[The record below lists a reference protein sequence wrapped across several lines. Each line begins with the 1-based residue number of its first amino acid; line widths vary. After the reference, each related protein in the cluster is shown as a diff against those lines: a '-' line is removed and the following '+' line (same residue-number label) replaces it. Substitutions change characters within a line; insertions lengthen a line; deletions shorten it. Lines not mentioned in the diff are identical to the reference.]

1 MTLEPSPRF
10 EPDAASRRKKGT
22 LHRRTKDVPASPEA
36 VAVRS
41 SRGRRDYHIYTR
53 DNPSRRE
60 VETNRA
66 TSRIAVMNTTS
77 EKPLRANTSRPW
89 QLRRSCSLEFK
100 ALMLRGSA
108 TVRKLDIV
116 TLRDWETQRNNIE
129 DHPSLEEFT
138 NFLKHR
144 ADLLVTIEEA
154 NHKHPRRH
162 SDITP
167 LRPKSFVVNQTN
179 QTPKF
184 HCPTAPQ
191 NVTLSATHTHGYVL
205 LSTAIVNVSDINGK
219 LHKVRVLLD
228 NGSTSSFVTESLLN
242 RLQLPHS
249 STSVTV
255 QGLNN
260 QLSNITKRCD
270 LSISSLMNNDLI
282 LKTSTSLIPHL
293 TFLQRCRC
301 YWVQIFFGKYSKTI
315 KYHLGKHKPT
325 LIETTF
331 GWLVSG
337 SIQPPITSI
346 KRKHSIMPILPG
358 IGLVTKLAEQNSH
371 LKKNYQVPYCKKMEK
386 TPKNEMYDVVLNLM

>member
-1 MTLEPSPRF
+1 MVLEPSPRF

-22 LHRRTKDVPASPEA
+22 SHRRTKDVPASPEA
-36 VAVRS
+36 V
-41 SRGRRDYHIYTR
+41 T
-53 DNPSRRE
+53 
-60 VETNRA
+60 
-66 TSRIAVMNTTS
+66 VMNTTS

-179 QTPKF
+179 LTPKF

-282 LKTSTSLIPHL
+282 LKVDCFVVPQITQHIPSHTINYKNIFEIPPDVHL
-293 TFLQRCRC
+293 ADPTFNIPSE
-301 YWVQIFFGKYSKTI
+301 V
-315 KYHLGKHKPT
+315 
-325 LIETTF
+325 
-331 GWLVSG
+331 
-337 SIQPPITSI
+337 
-346 KRKHSIMPILPG
+346 
-358 IGLVTKLAEQNSH
+358 
-371 LKKNYQVPYCKKMEK
+371 
-386 TPKNEMYDVVLNLM
+386 